1 MQSVKADCPTPRG
14 WIIDSLM
21 NARLSTPADA
31 DQLFRIWHDAVK
43 ATHDFLSPQD
53 FDAIAAEVRP
63 YVASAPLWVVDD
75 ESGLPAAF
83 MGMSGAHIDSLFV
96 APGQHGR
103 GIGRALVD
111 HAARAAGTLT
121 VDVNEQNDG
130 AIGFYERLG
139 FVRFDRS
146 PLDDAGRPYP
156 LLHLRR

>member
-1 MQSVKADCPTPRG
+1 MSPRPS
-14 WIIDSLM
+14 I
-21 NARLSTPADA
+21 PEDA
-31 DQLFRIWHDAVK
+31 DRLFDIWQDAVK
-43 ATHDFLSPQD
+43 ATHDFLNLQD

-63 YVASAPLWVVDD
+63 YVTSASLWVIDD

-96 APGQHGR
+96 APSQHGR
-103 GIGRALVD
+103 GIGRSLVD
-111 HAARAAGTLT
+111 HAARTAGALT
-121 VDVNEQNDG
+121 VDVNEQNGD
-130 AIGFYERLG
+130 AISFYERLG